1 MLACARIGA
10 VHSVVYAGFSV
21 GALRSRIE
29 DAQARVILTADVTY
43 RRGKQVQ
50 LRAIV
55 QESIAGLELVEKVV
69 VLRRTKPA
77 IELTRARS

>member
-43 RRGKQVQ
+43 RRGKLVP

-69 VLRRTKPA
+69 VLRRVRPMM
-77 IELTRARS
+77 S

>member
-1 MLACARIGA
+1 M
-10 VHSVVYAGFSV
+10 HSVVYAGFSV

-43 RRGKQVQ
+43 RRGKQVP

-69 VLRRTKPA
+69 VLRRVKPM
-77 IELTRARS
+77 IELSGTRS